1 MGRRFRPHRCRSHR
15 MFGSEGGLGVANTE
29 TVGQQVKGGFRTAGA
44 WLLGFAWLFLV
55 FAGMAI
61 GFSPSKYPPAVGWLM
76 LAAAATILVLTVD
89 GWVRAFPGIMAVA
102 TINSLL
108 TISSGH
114 ATGNPS
120 VLIPRTTAI
129 LATLLLAVGTALSMT
144 FRRKVSVPDRSALL
158 ALAVSIGWGAVD
170 VRHWL
175 PALAVGTCCLF
186 LAWVYDRTRRSASR

>member
-1 MGRRFRPHRCRSHR
+1 
-15 MFGSEGGLGVANTE
+15 MFDSEGVLGMAGTE

-61 GFSPSKYPPAVGWLM
+61 EFSPSKYPPAFGWLL
-76 LAAAATILVLTVD
+76 LAAAAVILVLTVD
-89 GWVRAFPGIMAVA
+89 LWVRAFPGIMAVA
-102 TINSLL
+102 TINSFL
-108 TISSGH
+108 TIFSGH
-114 ATGNPS
+114 ATGNPA
-120 VLIPRTTAI
+120 VLIPKPTAI
-129 LATLLLAVGTALSMT
+129 LATLLLAGGTALSLA
-144 FRRKVSVPDRSALL
+144 FRRKVSVPDRFALL

-186 LAWVYDRTRRSASR
+186 LAWVYDRSRRPAVR

>member
-1 MGRRFRPHRCRSHR
+1 
-15 MFGSEGGLGVANTE
+15 MFDSEGVLDMANTE
-29 TVGQQVKGGFRTAGA
+29 TVGHQVKGGFRTAGA

-61 GFSPSKYPPAVGWLM
+61 AFSPSKYPPTFGWL
-76 LAAAATILVLTVD
+76 LLVAAAAILVLTAER
-89 GWVRAFPGIMAVA
+89 WIKAFPGIMAVA

-129 LATLLLAVGTALSMT
+129 LATLLLAAGTTLSLT
-144 FRRKVSVPDRSALL
+144 FRRKVSVLDRIALL
-158 ALAVSIGWGAVD
+158 ALAVSIGWGAID
-170 VRHWL
+170 VHHWL
-175 PALAVGTCCLF
+175 PALGMGTLCLF
-186 LAWVYDRTRRSASR
+186 LAWLYDRRRVGTINAGSVTQVS